1 MVATFDDDSFDNF
14 VPDSRNIPSHSTPL
28 PGDSSNLSFAEAQRP
43 SSSILSLGKPLKLTI
58 ELYHRPTKFASES
71 FAGPNFSVT
80 TNWATGVQNTSNI
93 VISDNDYK
101 PGKIT
106 IEFDEHEMD
115 EDPKSVAEKDSDMDE
130 EKDSDMDEEK
140 DSDMDEEKD
149 CDMDEEK
156 DSDMEVDS
164 DDNEEDDDEEEEEE
178 ESDSGNSTETSEDSQ
193 HSASKEDSESGNL
206 TDKAESENEAS
217 EDSNC
222 VIQYGAGPPIPPPEL
237 EEFVPNMN
245 FPSDEEIEYLHRFV
259 VFHDA
264 TSERINDRLVQT
276 KNNGIRLCKLDQIKE
291 MSIEQHVEKIFDIF
305 IRWMIQQ
312 VKGSLES
319 TIYWIRLRHYG
330 EKTEEFH
337 VNHRTYAKG
346 NGHVLLNSLSLHMQS
361 EKGIRLDERL
371 DFSMFIFK
379 DSLDTTG
386 RGGHTLSDRIKRVL
400 RLNRQYVQTD
410 GYCLPVSIVLG
421 KAKSDTQNPRK
432 TPDEQ
437 KEAQAL
443 FRRLTDRRTRALE
456 TKHQYEEAKKLL
468 TSVGIDVNQSTH
480 DLEDLKKLARH
491 LSDYQ
496 IVVWHFDS
504 HHQNIVVRD
513 HFNEGA
519 SGFIGMYF
527 ENNHY
532 EYFVPHTGKDSLR
545 TTYCHKCCK
554 LIHHTSRK
562 NNHIQKCTAMC
573 HKCGWD
579 SCDRDGI
586 IKVCPECDVT
596 FFSESCY
603 KLHLEKRSPL
613 ALPHCKKYRYCKQC
627 CKSVRRVEY
636 CGVEHECGKYYCAV
650 CRKPQSKNH
659 ECCHAVPDKKEREKA
674 LARQEK
680 WRFFI
685 YDFETITNKSSSLPT
700 CPDESCHI
708 PNLAVGK
715 FICNLCWKDD
725 DEFSCASCG
734 LSIVF
739 SYKTESVAGP
749 VIKQFLHFLQ
759 NDPRLK
765 DAILLAHN
773 GGKYDHSFIL
783 SELAKSAGVTPN
795 LLLNGNKIIQSDVQI
810 PNIGKMYFKD
820 TLNFMPMALAQ
831 MPSAFG
837 LDESLK
843 KGTFPYLYNHPDH
856 YGSKRKGL
864 PDMEYYQPNFMTPEA
879 KKKFTDWYD
888 ENKDAVF
895 DFDKEFLD
903 YCKDDVK
910 ILVKS
915 VKKYLKVCSD
925 LFNGWN
931 PIVQCATMASFVM
944 FVMKFEHFKPGVVG
958 YIPENGFPTRNN
970 SKLAL
975 KYLQYLD
982 NEDPSLKLEHALN
995 KGEKR
1000 IFYGKSSYYVDGF
1013 SEATNTV
1020 YEVYG
1025 CMYHGCR
1032 ECFKARSMRSPCNP
1046 NSTFEDL
1053 YQQTILRQSHI
1064 ENAGFKVEAKWEC
1077 EINKELDSNK
1087 KMKQFFIECR
1097 HTSQLN
1103 PRDSMYGGRTQPFQA
1118 FAKADSMHT
1127 IQYFDFCSLYPY
1139 TNMIGAEYPKG
1150 QPRVIRTDF
1159 VPIVAGALVPY
1170 HGLIFCD
1177 ILPPKDLGIP
1187 VLPYKTRS
1195 KLLFP
1200 LCRTCA
1206 ERPSGGVCTHNE
1218 ENQRYLTGT
1227 WVSEEINLAIKMGYK
1242 ILKYHE
1248 VWHWSTWFTGGF
1260 FKSFLQPLLKIKH
1273 EASGWPSEVT
1283 TDVEKQKHID
1293 TIYENDGVLLDADK
1307 VKKNPALRQMSKLFL
1322 NSAWGK
1328 FAQNPQKVDMQLMD
1342 VEDGSAVFNFLNS
1355 SLHEPTCLEQ
1365 WGDHHLLVARKPL
1378 KESVKTPRFCNVV
1391 YGSITTALARIRLY
1405 HAMHRIGAKNLIY
1418 CDTDS
1423 VMFRQPVGVDLLGN
1437 LCGDGL
1443 GKLTNEVKQ
1452 GMRITEVVTIAPKV
1466 YAYCLEDENGHLSYE
1481 IKAKGMTL
1489 NCATRDNVT
1498 FDSMK
1503 NMMLKHVKKQQ
1514 YTPLQGQKVSLTR
1527 GIKRPLDA
1535 PHSKLVVKRMK
1546 PIADKGHVL
1555 DDGAIIPYGYSTD
1568 KTPIIKNYPF

>member
-1 MVATFDDDSFDNF
+1 MVGTPPYDDDL
-14 VPDSRNIPSHSTPL
+14 SHSTP
-28 PGDSSNLSFAEAQRP
+28 PNGSSN
-43 SSSILSLGKPLKLTI
+43 SLGQSTDPPILRLRNTRPLKLTT
-58 ELYHRPTKFASES
+58 EMYHRPTSPASKTNVNPS
-71 FAGPNFSVT
+71 FPMSPDAGIQSI
-80 TNWATGVQNTSNI
+80 SNI
-93 VISDNDYK
+93 VCSDNNYVSQESNCELESGDNEAYQ
-101 PGKIT
+101 
-106 IEFDEHEMD
+106 
-115 EDPKSVAEKDSDMDE
+115 SDF
-130 EKDSDMDEEK
+130 
-140 DSDMDEEKD
+140 
-149 CDMDEEK
+149 
-156 DSDMEVDS
+156 DMEVDPKS
-164 DDNEEDDDEEEEEE
+164 DAADDENYSQCEESGAEEKDEKKVQKDDDDD
-178 ESDSGNSTETSEDSQ
+178 SDM
-193 HSASKEDSESGNL
+193 AVDSESDESDKTAL
-206 TDKAESENEAS
+206 DKTDSDSENVTGEGS
-217 EDSNC
+217 ESVERNESDEVYAEPC
-222 VIQYGAGPPIPPPEL
+222 VNQYGAGPPIPPPEL

-259 VFHDA
+259 VFRDA
-264 TSERINDRLVQT
+264 TTERINDRLVRT
-276 KNNGIRLCKLDQIKE
+276 KNNSIRLCKLDQIE
-291 MSIEQHVEKIFDIF
+291 GMSIEQHVEKIFDIF
-305 IRWMIQQ
+305 IRWIIQQ

-319 TIYWIRLRHYG
+319 TIYWIRLRHFG
-330 EKTEEFH
+330 ETPAEFH

-346 NGHVLLNSLSLHMQS
+346 NGHVLLNNLSLHMQS
-361 EKGIRLDERL
+361 EKGLKLDERL
-371 DFSMFIFK
+371 DFAMFIFK
-379 DSLDTTG
+379 DSLDTLG
-386 RGGHTLSDRIKRVL
+386 SGGHTLNERVKRLL

-421 KAKSDTQNPRK
+421 KTKSDTQNPRK
-432 TPDEQ
+432 TPREQ
-437 KEAQAL
+437 KEAQTL
-443 FRRLTDRRTRALE
+443 YHRLTARRTRALE
-456 TKHQYEEAKKLL
+456 KKHQYEEAKKLL
-468 TSVGIDVNQSTH
+468 TSVGLDVNKSTH
-480 DLEDLKKLARH
+480 DLEDLKIIARH

-532 EYFVPHTGKDSLR
+532 EYFVPHTGKDSLQ

-554 LIHHTSRK
+554 LIHHTSK
-562 NNHIQKCTAMC
+562 GNNHMRKCKAMC

-579 SCDRDGI
+579 SCGRDGI
-586 IKVCPECDVT
+586 IKVCPDCNVT

-603 KLHLEKRSPL
+603 KLHLEKRSVT
-613 ALPHCKKYRYCKQC
+613 ALPHCRKYRYCKQC
-627 CKSVRRVEY
+627 CTSVKRTEY
-636 CGVEHECGKYYCAV
+636 SGVDHECGKLFCPV

-659 ECCHAVPDKKEREKA
+659 ECCHAIPDKKERANA

-685 YDFETITNKSSSLPT
+685 YDFETITNKSSSLPIY
-700 CPDESCHI
+700 PDESSHI

-715 FICNLCWKDD
+715 FICDSCWKDE
-725 DEFSCASCG
+725 DEDSCNICG
-734 LSIVF
+734 PSIVF
-739 SYKTESVAGP
+739 SYKNERTRGSVM
-749 VIKQFLHFLQ
+749 KQFLHFLQ

-795 LLLNGNKIIQSDVQI
+795 LLLNGNKVIQSDVQI
-810 PNIGKMYFKD
+810 PNIGKVYFKD

-831 MPSAFG
+831 MPAAFG
-837 LDESLK
+837 LGESLK
-843 KGTFPYLYNHPDH
+843 KGIFPYYYNHPDH
-856 YGSKRKGL
+856 YGTKRKGL
-864 PDMEYYQPNFMTPEA
+864 PDMEYYDPKHLTPEG
-879 KKKFTDWYD
+879 KTKFIAWYD
-888 ENKDAVF
+888 ENKNAEF

-903 YCKDDVK
+903 YCNDDVK

-931 PIVQCATMASFVM
+931 PIVQCSTMASFVM
-944 FVMKFEHFKPGVVG
+944 FVMKFEHFQPGIVG
-958 YIPENGFPTRNN
+958 YIPETGFPARNN
-970 SKLAL
+970 SKFAL

-982 NEDPSLKLEHALN
+982 NEDPSLKLEHALS

-1000 IFYGKSSYYVDGF
+1000 ILCGQTRYYVDGF

-1118 FAKADSMHT
+1118 FAKADSMYT
-1127 IQYFDFCSLYPY
+1127 IQYFDYCSLYPY
-1139 TNMIGAEYPKG
+1139 TNMIGAAYPKG
-1150 QPRVIRTDF
+1150 QPEVIRTDF
-1159 VPIVAGALVPY
+1159 LPIVAGALVPY
-1170 HGLIFCD
+1170 RGLIFCD

-1195 KLLFP
+1195 KLMFP

-1206 ERPSGGVCTHNE
+1206 ERPSNACTHNE

-1248 VWHWSTWFTGGF
+1248 VWHWSERKWFTGGF

-1293 TIYENDGVLLDADK
+1293 TIYENDGVLLDAEK

-1342 VEDGSAVFNFLNS
+1342 VEDGSGVFNFLNS

-1365 WGDHHLLVARKPL
+1365 WGEHHLLVARKPL

-1405 HAMHRIGAKNLIY
+1405 EALNRVGAKNLIY

-1423 VMFRQPVGVDLLGN
+1423 IMFLQPVGADLLGN

-1466 YAYCLEDENGHLSYE
+1466 YTYCLEDENGQLSYV

-1489 NCATRDNVT
+1489 NCATTDNVT

-1555 DDGAIIPYGYSTD
+1555 DDGSTIPYGYSTD